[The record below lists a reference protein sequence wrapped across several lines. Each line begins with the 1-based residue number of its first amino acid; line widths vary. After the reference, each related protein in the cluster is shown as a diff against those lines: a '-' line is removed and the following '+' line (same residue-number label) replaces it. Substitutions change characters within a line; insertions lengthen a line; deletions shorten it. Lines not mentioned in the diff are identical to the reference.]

1 MTRSISLRA
10 APYNSVSVSAAFSVP
25 CPHISRPIPQRL
37 LFREDLVLDNSVLRA
52 SWPQRRAHGRGG
64 GILPVSGR
72 CSPSSRISAADS
84 PRALGTSRL
93 APLGAP
99 AASPLASLARPL
111 GTTSVPGS
119 PLVRPRRSL

>member
-10 APYNSVSVSAAFSVP
+10 APHNSVSVSAAFSVP
-25 CPHISRPIPQRL
+25 CPHISQPIPQRL

-72 CSPSSRISAADS
+72 CSPASRISPAES
-84 PRALGTSRL
+84 PPALVTSWL
-93 APLGAP
+93 TPV
-99 AASPLASLARPL
+99 
-111 GTTSVPGS
+111 VPRVPS
-119 PLVRPRRSL
+119 